1 MSKARQPGQEDD
13 PNVFAMKTLLIC
25 HHDSPL
31 DHDGLARWLA
41 SFSNLV
47 GMVLIEE
54 GGDRKRK
61 RLKAEYERVGPMR
74 LFDVLAF
81 RIYYALFMAKTDARW
96 MRAKLEELRRRFPS
110 PDGTPV
116 LRTRSPNSAEAE
128 RFITRM
134 APDIVAARCKF
145 ILKESVFSI
154 AKRGT
159 MVMHPGVCPEY
170 RNSHG
175 CFWALANDDPG
186 KVGMTLLR
194 VDRGID
200 TGPVYGYFS
209 YDFDAARESHV
220 VIQWRMVFDNLDSLA
235 GKLEQIHRG
244 EAEPI
249 RTEGRCSALWGQ
261 PWLSR
266 YVRYRS
272 HAARLKRMPA

>member
-1 MSKARQPGQEDD
+1 
-13 PNVFAMKTLLIC
+13 
-25 HHDSPL
+25 
-31 DHDGLARWLA
+31 
-41 SFSNLV
+41 
-47 GMVLIEE
+47 
-54 GGDRKRK
+54 
-61 RLKAEYERVGPMR
+61 
-74 LFDVLAF
+74 
-81 RIYYALFMAKTDARW
+81 
-96 MRAKLEELRRRFPS
+96 
-110 PDGTPV
+110 
-116 LRTRSPNSAEAE
+116 
-128 RFITRM
+128 
-134 APDIVAARCKF
+134 
-145 ILKESVFSI
+145 
-154 AKRGT
+154 